1 MGLNILLTGGAG
13 YIGSSVAYFLIDQ
26 GHEVT
31 VVDSLVTGNRK
42 LVPEK
47 ANFKLCDISD
57 QKEISSIINNSKF
70 DIVMHFAGLIR
81 VDESIKEPEKYN
93 EYNFTKAKVFFD
105 TCFKNN
111 LKKVVFSSTASIYG
125 NPKNNIVNENDE
137 LKPINPYALSKY
149 NLERYLIEQS
159 KKSNIKFIILR
170 YFNVAGAEDKMRTG
184 LVSKHS
190 THLIKVA
197 CEVATKKRKKLIING
212 NDYDTVDGT
221 PVRDFI
227 HISDLSEMHLLSA
240 LDLVKNEKSNI
251 FNCGYGKGF
260 SVLQVINVLNKNL
273 GYDISTSFGNRRDGD
288 IASIVANSKKFFNY
302 FSWSPKYQNLSLI
315 LKSSLEWENKIKK
328 LDN

>member
-1 MGLNILLTGGAG
+1 MSLNILLTGGAG
-13 YIGSSVAYFLIDQ
+13 YIGSSVAHYLIDQ

-31 VVDSLVTGNRK
+31 IIDSLITGNRK

-47 ANFKLCDISD
+47 ASFKLCDISD

-70 DIVMHFAGLIR
+70 DLVMHFAGLIR

-93 EYNFTKAKVFFD
+93 EYNFYKAKVFFD
-105 TCFKNN
+105 TCFRNN
-111 LKKVVFSSTASIYG
+111 LTKVLFSSTASVYG
-125 NPKNNIVNENDE
+125 KPKNNIVDEEDE
-137 LKPINPYALSKY
+137 LRPGNPYALSKY
-149 NLERYLIEQS
+149 NLEKYLIEQS
-159 KKSNIKFIILR
+159 EKLNIKFIILR
-170 YFNVAGAEDKMRTG
+170 YFNVAGAENKMRTG

-212 NDYDTVDGT
+212 NDYDTIDGT

-273 GYDISTSFGNRRDGD
+273 GYDILTSFGNRRDGD
-288 IASIVANSKKFFNY
+288 IPSIVANSKKFSNY
-302 FSWSPKYQNLSLI
+302 FSWSPKYQDLNLI
-315 LKSSLEWENKIKK
+315 VQSSLEWENKIKI